1 MRFPR
6 DIGDEIEDLAG
17 DIQTSWG
24 EEYWWPGEAQ
34 IGTKWIYIAYG
45 FFDHQTLGM
54 NSLNDKEKGDIK
66 AVFWICVIQIA
77 FAVLPGILA
86 CLTPKRD
93 DGRDTKSMASGN
105 GSSFFAFLV
114 GIMGVL
120 AIKLD
125 CKELLVATTICALIS
140 LIFTALFLF
149 ITIIGIFIAACQDCR
164 ESIKILCVGIFI
176 VIWILASSIL
186 NVVLVI
192 KAWPFAFGDVDIDRR
207 FDEIIDKARIKLN

>member
-6 DIGDEIEDLAG
+6 DIGDDIEDLAG

-24 EEYWWPGEAQ
+24 EKYWWPGEAQ
-34 IGTKWIYIAYG
+34 IGTPWINTVDGVVDRFIGA
-45 FFDHQTLGM
+45 LG
-54 NSLNDKEKGDIK
+54 LNDKEKGDIG
-66 AVFWICVIQIA
+66 AIFWICVIQIV

-86 CLTPKRD
+86 CITPKRD

-125 CKELLVATTICALIS
+125 CKELLIATTICALIS
-140 LIFTALFLF
+140 LIFTALFLI
-149 ITIIGIFIAACQDCR
+149 ITVIGILIAACQDCR

-176 VIWILASSIL
+176 VIWIVASSIL
-186 NVVLVI
+186 NVFLVI
-192 KAWPFAFGDVDIDRR
+192 KAWPFAFGDDAL
-207 FDEIIDKARIKLN
+207 DEIKDKMN

>member
-34 IGTKWIYIAYG
+34 IGTKWINTAGG
-45 FFDHQTLGM
+45 FIDRTMGMLG
-54 NSLNDKEKGDIK
+54 LNDKEKGDIG

-77 FAVLPGILA
+77 FAVLPGVLA

-176 VIWILASSIL
+176 VVWILASSIL

-192 KAWPFAFGDVDIDRR
+192 KAWPFAFGDDAIDELT
-207 FDEIIDKARIKLN
+207 DKLN

>member
-34 IGTKWIYIAYG
+34 IGTKWINTVEGVA
-45 FFDHQTLGM
+45 DRVLGAFG
-54 NSLNDKEKGDIK
+54 LNDKEKGDIG
-66 AVFWICVIQIA
+66 AVFWICVIQII
-77 FAVLPGILA
+77 FAVLPGVLA
-86 CLTPKRD
+86 CITPKRD

-140 LIFTALFLF
+140 LIFTALFLI
-149 ITIIGIFIAACQDCR
+149 ITVIGIFIAACQDCR

-186 NVVLVI
+186 NVLLVI
-192 KAWPFAFGDVDIDRR
+192 KAWPFAFGDDAL
-207 FDEIIDKARIKLN
+207 DEIKDKMN